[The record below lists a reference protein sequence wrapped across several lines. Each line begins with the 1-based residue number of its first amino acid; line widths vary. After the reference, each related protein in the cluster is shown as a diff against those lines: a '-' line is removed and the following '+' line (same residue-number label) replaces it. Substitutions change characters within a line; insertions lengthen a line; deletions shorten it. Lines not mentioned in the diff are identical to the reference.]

1 LYGSVVGAIA
11 FIGVEEIVRDRN
23 IVGFMS
29 EHWQI
34 LMGAF
39 VILVV
44 LLLRNGL
51 TGLLLL
57 IKRRRTANGDGA

>member
-1 LYGSVVGAIA
+1 
-11 FIGVEEIVRDRN
+11 
-23 IVGFMS
+23 MS